1 MGHVL
6 RNLLNLS
13 FILIFF
19 SLASCDDSL
28 IYEENQ
34 GIDGMKWKAS
44 QPISFQVA
52 IEDTLQA
59 CNFYFNL
66 RHGEDYAFSNLFVFM
81 KTTFPNGESA
91 RDTMEFTLQQPD
103 GKWIGSGLGD
113 LRDNQILF
121 KQNLRFPLRGK
132 YTFSL
137 EQAMRQEEL
146 PYISEVGLRIEKYSV
161 KK

>member
-13 FILIFF
+13 CILVLF

-34 GIDGMKWKAS
+34 GIEGMKWKAS
-44 QPISFQVA
+44 QPISFEVA